1 MLFSFFSYL
10 SLNSMAFSG
19 CLVLCGVNP
28 NKIKRSAQNL
38 LPRVNLELIPKRSRF
53 KFGINKLKEFS
64 TLIVKMLSLAFI
76 SGWLSSSGIR
86 FEKGLFILC

>member
-1 MLFSFFSYL
+1 
-10 SLNSMAFSG
+10 MAFSG
-19 CLVLCGVNP
+19 CLVLRGVNP

-64 TLIVKMLSLAFI
+64 TRIVKMLSLAFI